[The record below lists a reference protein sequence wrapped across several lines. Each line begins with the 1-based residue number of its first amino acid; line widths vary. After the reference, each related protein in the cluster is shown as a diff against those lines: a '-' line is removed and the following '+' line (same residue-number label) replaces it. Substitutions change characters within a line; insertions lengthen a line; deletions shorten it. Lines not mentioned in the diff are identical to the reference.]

1 MEEYYNMW
9 SDKMEKKQ
17 VKLANVADKYDERL
31 LNPKAYGG
39 ELSNGR
45 KIASAG
51 DMFNSKGEIN
61 AYSKQDVVYQQEHF
75 SALQSKYQRTPN
87 KTASFY
93 SPEEKQRI
101 IEAAM
106 TGPDGFRKFGEAM
119 IPLVID
125 RLDYEGFIRQ
135 VYRVHELAPGQINS
149 YEKDVNVAAIV
160 TNIDGQ
166 TIETIA
172 KGNRVF
178 PPEFAITANP
188 RISIQEIAQR
198 QYDIVDR
205 THDKT
210 TFQIMLK
217 EDRQGLREL
226 YQSSTLENSQ
236 IDLSTTLDKTG
247 LETLQLQV
255 ERHRLLVDKFLMNR
269 AELGDFKKNV
279 NSLDYDPVTS
289 RDLLLTGIFGSI
301 WGINIFV
308 SAGVDEQGIENV
320 SVPAGCVFAVT
331 EGRYLGAMPIRI
343 NLSIFNADQF
353 VNKQLEY
360 GWLFAEIISQCV
372 LNPRAIAVGTKT
384 GTVLPAW
391 LTA

>member
-1 MEEYYNMW
+1 MW
-9 SDKMEKKQ
+9 SEGMDKKQ
-17 VKLANVADKYDERL
+17 VKIASKYDERL

-39 ELSNGR
+39 ETTGGT
-45 KIASAG
+45 KIASAQ
-51 DMFNSKGEIN
+51 DMFDSKGEIN
-61 AYSKQDVVYQQEHF
+61 AYDKKDVAYQQEHF
-75 SALQSKYQRTPN
+75 AGLQAKYQRTPN
-87 KTASFY
+87 RTASFY
-93 SPEEKQRI
+93 TPDEKQRI

-106 TGPDGFRKFGEAM
+106 SGPDGFRKFGEAM
-119 IPLVID
+119 IPLIID

-135 VYRVHELAPGQINS
+135 VFRVHELAPGQINS
-149 YEKDVNVAAIV
+149 YEKDVNVTALV

-166 TIETIA
+166 TIESVA
-172 KGNRVF
+172 KGNRIF

-188 RISIQEIAQR
+188 RIGIGEIAQR

-210 TFQIMLK
+210 TFQIQLK

-226 YQSSTLENSQ
+226 YSASTLENSM
-236 IDLSTTLDKTG
+236 IDMSTSVDKTA
-247 LETLQLQV
+247 LETLQLEV
-255 ERHRLLVDKFLMNR
+255 ERHRLLVDKFIMNR
-269 AELGDFKKNV
+269 TELGDFKKNV

-308 SAGVDEQGIENV
+308 TAGVDEQGIENV
-320 SVPAGCVFAVT
+320 SVPAGHVFAVT

-360 GWLFAEIISQCV
+360 GWLFAEMISQVV
-372 LNPRAIAVGTKT
+372 LNPRAVAVGKKT
-384 GTVLPAW
+384 GAVTPAW
-391 LTA
+391 MTM